1 MIKNLKFQLKV
12 DPPMAEK
19 IKNCSKGFTLIE
31 LLVSI
36 AIIAII
42 SALALPNFM
51 GARDK
56 AKDSARISD
65 MVAIKNA
72 LRLYYNDNQRY
83 PDVLDAGM
91 TGYMP
96 SILNLG
102 YTNFVYAKTNNGD
115 SFLIKLKLE
124 SAQGDDDIDSQL
136 KCGVGAT
143 DGYFAI
149 CAN

>member
-1 MIKNLKFQLKV
+1 MAILHNKN
-12 DPPMAEK
+12 
-19 IKNCSKGFTLIE
+19 GFTLIE

-51 GARDK
+51 GARDR

-65 MVAIKNA
+65 MEAIKNA
-72 LRLYYNDNQRY
+72 LRLYYNDKQSY
-83 PDVLDAGM
+83 PDILDATM
-91 TGYMP
+91 VPYMP

-102 YTNFVYAKTNNGD
+102 YTNYVYTKTNNGD

-136 KCGVGAT
+136 KCGVGVT

-149 CAN
+149 CAKH

>member
-1 MIKNLKFQLKV
+1 MAPLHHKN
-12 DPPMAEK
+12 A
-19 IKNCSKGFTLIE
+19 FTLIE

-72 LRLYYNDNQRY
+72 LRLYYNDNQSY
-83 PDVLDAGM
+83 PNVLDAGM

-102 YTNFVYAKTNNGD
+102 YSGYVYTKTNNGD
-115 SFLIKLKLE
+115 GFAISLPLD
-124 SAQGDDDIDSQL
+124 SGQGDDDVNSQL
-136 KCGVGAT
+136 KCGIGVT
-143 DGYFAI
+143 VDKLFVV

>member
-1 MIKNLKFQLKV
+1 M
-12 DPPMAEK
+12 
-19 IKNCSKGFTLIE
+19 KGFTLIE

-65 MVAIKNA
+65 MVAVKNA
-72 LRLYYNDNQRY
+72 LRLYYNDNQSY
-83 PDVLDAGM
+83 PDVLDVGM

-102 YTNFVYAKTNNGD
+102 YSGYTYAKTNNGD
-115 SFLIKLKLE
+115 GFTLSLTLD
-124 SAQGDDDIDSQL
+124 SGQGDDDINSQL
-136 KCGVGAT
+136 KCGISVPV
-143 DGYFAI
+143 DKLFVV